1 MPEANQGPGPT
12 PQRIVSL
19 VPSTTES
26 VCAFGAQGRL
36 VGCTNWCTHPADA
49 LHGIAR
55 IGGTKNPKRDAIARL
70 EPDLVLANAEEN
82 REEDL
87 EWLRA
92 RVPVL
97 VQSPCTVLAAAAAL
111 EELGAVLGCG
121 DEAAP
126 FVAAIAQQLAA
137 PPIASRTRA
146 FYAIWKKPWMSINAT
161 TYIHDVLRL
170 AGFDNLCAEQ
180 GARYPEVDVATIA
193 DLEPEVVLL
202 PDEPWVFDE
211 AQRAEIVA
219 SRQFA
224 GARVLLCSGRDFCW
238 HGVHAATGLARA
250 RQLAAAAASEVS

>member
-1 MPEANQGPGPT
+1 MSSL
-12 PQRIVSL
+12 PQRLVSL

-26 VCAFGAQGRL
+26 LCALGAQSRL
-36 VGCTNWCTHPADA
+36 VGCTNWCTHPEDA

-55 IGGTKNPKRDAIARL
+55 IGGTKNPKREAIARL
-70 EPDLVLANAEEN
+70 EPDLVLSNAEEN

-170 AGFDNLCAEQ
+170 AGFDNLCAEE

-193 DLEPEVVLL
+193 NRRPEVVLL

-211 AQRAEIVA
+211 AQRQALA
-219 SRQFA
+219 QSRVF
-224 GARVLLCSGRDFCW
+224 GEARVVLCSGRDFCW
-238 HGVHAATGLARA
+238 HGVHAAKGLARA
-250 RQLAAAAASEVS
+250 RQLAAGSAPEDS